1 MLQTWFNDLFVL
13 ERQDNNID
21 KQTIMNKVK
30 AMRKNSIASL
40 TWQFLEKLKFLNKN
54 PVCKTFEH
62 RKHAAKKTQSV
73 KKPNLFYSNG

>member
-40 TWQFLEKLKFLNKN
+40 T
-54 PVCKTFEH
+54 
-62 RKHAAKKTQSV
+62 
-73 KKPNLFYSNG
+73 